1 MKLQEASVHPAM
13 PQADPD
19 SRSHPIHFNEVPGDW
34 KSNPKDHLPLK
45 SAHKQPAD
53 CANKSQVPDGTLKIL
68 FENVFAVLAYHLPT
82 MPRAHRR

>member
-19 SRSHPIHFNEVPGDW
+19 SRSHPIHFNEVPDDW
-34 KSNPKDHLPLK
+34 KSNPKDHPPLI
-45 SAHKQPAD
+45 STHNQPAV
-53 CANKSQVPDGTLKIL
+53 CANKSQVPDGTPEIL
-68 FENVFAVLAYHLPT
+68 FKNVLAVLAYHLPT